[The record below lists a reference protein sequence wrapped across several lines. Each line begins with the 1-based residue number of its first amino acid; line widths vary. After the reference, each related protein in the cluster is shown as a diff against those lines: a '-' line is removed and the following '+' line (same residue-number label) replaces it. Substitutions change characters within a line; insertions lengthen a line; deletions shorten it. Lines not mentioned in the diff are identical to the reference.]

1 MSEQEPGGPSQWT
14 GPSQW
19 GTNPPAQQPAWG
31 QQPQWGTNPPAQQ
44 PIWGQ
49 QPQWGQQSPAQQPAW
64 GQQPQWGAQH
74 QDARFSGP
82 QSPSP
87 YGQPRYVA
95 PPKPGIVPLRPLMF
109 GEILDGAFRTVRRN
123 PAAMLGAG
131 VIAQALGSVT
141 SALAQTGA
149 LFGGSAAP
157 WLAELRTSQAAA
169 LAFGTVATVGALISL
184 VAILISTVMQGAM
197 AVPVA
202 RELLNRR
209 TGFRRMWVLSR
220 SRTGALLGLAG
231 LLILGAAAVVAVAV
245 LAAFALLATMGRS
258 AVLVLVLL
266 FFGLAIVLLWVG
278 IRFMV
283 APAAIVVEEIGTF
296 AGLRRSWQLTG
307 RNWWRIFGV
316 TLVVG
321 VLVGVMTQILLI
333 PVSLVGQALGATVF
347 AQGGEG
353 GSQAVRILVTVAG
366 TVVIA
371 LVGAV
376 GYAFQTSTV
385 ALLYLDL
392 RMRKDGLDLTLL
404 RQLETGSDPD
414 GVPGR
419 APAALLGDTSAW
431 QQPPY
436 GPPPVRR

>member
-1 MSEQEPGGPSQWT
+1 MSEQEPSEPQQWGGQP
-14 GPSQW
+14 QW
-19 GTNPPAQQPAWG
+19 GTTPPAQQPAWG
-31 QQPQWGTNPPAQQ
+31 TTPQ
-44 PIWGQ
+44 
-49 QPQWGQQSPAQQPAW
+49 W
-64 GQQPQWGAQH
+64 GQQPQWGAPH
-74 QDARFSGP
+74 PGPRFSDP
-82 QSPSP
+82 YVTSP

-131 VIAQALGSVT
+131 VIAQALTSVT

-149 LFGGSAAP
+149 LFGGSGAP
-157 WLAELRTSQAAA
+157 WPGNMGSSQATAF
-169 LAFGTVATVGALISL
+169 AFGTAAGVGALL
-184 VAILISTVMQGAM
+184 FLLTVLISVVMQGAM

-202 RELLNRR
+202 RALLNRR
-209 TGFRRMWVLSR
+209 TSFRQMWTLSR

-231 LLILGAAAVVAVAV
+231 LLILGVAAVVALAVVATMALIAAMDRAAV
-245 LAAFALLATMGRS
+245 LA
-258 AVLVLVLL
+258 VVLL
-266 FFGLAIVLLWVG
+266 FFGLMIVLLWLG
-278 IRFMV
+278 IRFLV

-307 RNWWRIFGV
+307 RNWWRILGV

-321 VLVGVMTQILLI
+321 LLVGVITQIVLI
-333 PVSLVGQALGATVF
+333 PVSLLGNAVGFTVF
-347 AQGGEG
+347 SQGGEG
-353 GSQAVRILVTVAG
+353 ESQVVRILVAVVG
-366 TVVIA
+366 TAVTA
-371 LVGAV
+371 LVAAV

-385 ALLYLDL
+385 ALVYLDL
-392 RMRKDGLDLTLL
+392 RMRKDGLDLSLL
-404 RQLETGSDPD
+404 RQLETGSDPE

-419 APAALLGDTSAW
+419 TAAIRGDTSTW

>member
-1 MSEQEPGGPSQWT
+1 MSEQEPSEPQ
-14 GPSQW
+14 QW
-19 GTNPPAQQPAWG
+19 GGQPQWGQQPPAQQPAGGTTPQWG
-31 QQPQWGTNPPAQQ
+31 QQPQ
-44 PIWGQ
+44 
-49 QPQWGQQSPAQQPAW
+49 AQQPAWGTTPQW
-64 GQQPQWGAQH
+64 GQQPQWGAPQPGP
-74 QDARFSGP
+74 RFSGP
-82 QSPSP
+82 YVPSP

-131 VIAQALGSVT
+131 VIAQALTSVT

-149 LFGGSAAP
+149 LFGGSGAP
-157 WLAELRTSQAAA
+157 WPGNLGSSQATAF
-169 LAFGTVATVGALISL
+169 AFGTAAGVGALLSL
-184 VAILISTVMQGAM
+184 LTVLISVVMQGAM

-202 RELLNRR
+202 RALLNRR
-209 TGFRRMWVLSR
+209 TGFRQMWTLSR

-231 LLILGAAAVVAVAV
+231 LLILGAAAVVVLAVVATMALVAAMERAAV
-245 LAAFALLATMGRS
+245 LA
-258 AVLVLVLL
+258 LVLL
-266 FFGLAIVLLWVG
+266 FIGLMIVLLWLG
-278 IRFMV
+278 IRFLV

-307 RNWWRIFGV
+307 RNWWRILGV

-321 VLVGVMTQILLI
+321 LLVGVITQIVLI
-333 PVSLVGQALGATVF
+333 PVSLLGNAVGFTVF
-347 AQGGEG
+347 SQGGEG
-353 GSQAVRILVTVAG
+353 GSQVVRILVAVVG
-366 TVVIA
+366 TAVTA
-371 LVGAV
+371 LVAAV

-385 ALLYLDL
+385 ALVYLDL
-392 RMRKDGLDLTLL
+392 RMRKDGLDLSLL
-404 RQLETGSDPD
+404 RQLETGSDPE

-419 APAALLGDTSAW
+419 TAAIRGDTSTW